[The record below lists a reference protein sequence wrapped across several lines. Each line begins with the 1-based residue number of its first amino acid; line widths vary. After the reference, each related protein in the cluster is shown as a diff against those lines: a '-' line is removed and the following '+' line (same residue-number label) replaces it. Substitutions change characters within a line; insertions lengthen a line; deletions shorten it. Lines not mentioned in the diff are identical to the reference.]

1 MRTVTHVKHLAL
13 VALMLLVAC
22 GGNDRGPAVD
32 ETELAAVGEL
42 DCADAS
48 VADGTKWAERPTF
61 PPWIPGLPSAERA
74 IRSALEPYRELYGG
88 EVVLFVEDR
97 GSLVVEQRERV
108 TVIVFEARQGHWVV
122 ATVISC
128 EPII

>member
-1 MRTVTHVKHLAL
+1 MKHLAL

-22 GGNDRGPAVD
+22 GGNDRGPAAD
-32 ETELAAVGEL
+32 EAELVAVGEL
-42 DCADAS
+42 DCADGS
-48 VADGTKWAERPTF
+48 VADGTKWAQLGPTL
-61 PPWIPGLPSAERA
+61 PPWNPGLPSAEQA

-88 EVVLFVEDR
+88 EVVLFVKDR

-108 TVIVFEARQGHWVV
+108 IVIVFEARPGQWVV
-122 ATVISC
+122 TTLISC